1 MRYLLAIVL
10 ALSLSQA
17 AFAKETGFYLGA
29 SIGAATVQQSG
40 SDPDL
45 GDFEIDDDDFAWKIF
60 GGYQF
65 NSIFAIEGGYRDFG
79 KPETSITKT
88 DLNGLD
94 VFGLAGLPLGP
105 IRLFGKLGAVY
116 WEGDTTISGVSVSDD
131 DGFEFGAGVGLDFE
145 LWKLAVRGE
154 VEYFD
159 VLDDTLMYTV
169 GATFTF

>member
-10 ALSLSQA
+10 ALALSQA

-29 SIGAATVQQSG
+29 SIGGATVKQSG
-40 SDPDL
+40 TDL
-45 GDFEIDDDDFAWKIF
+45 DLDDFEIDDDDFAWKIF
-60 GGYQF
+60 AGYQF
-65 NSIFAIEGGYRDFG
+65 NAIFAIEGGYRDFG
-79 KPETSITKT
+79 KPESNLTKT

-94 VFGLAGLPLGP
+94 VFALAGLPLGP
-105 IRLFGKLGAVY
+105 IRLFGKLGGVY
-116 WEGDTTISGVSVSDD
+116 WEGETTISGIKVSDD
-131 DGFEFGAGVGLDFE
+131 DGFELGAGVGLDFE

-159 VLDDTLMYTV
+159 VFDDTLMYTV